1 MALAQIGKQL
11 AQQMIGD
18 KVNEVMD
25 SLRPGDATK
34 AADAAKQDKSAGAA
48 PETLGAA
55 ILAQIQAMQRAC
67 KEEQELV
74 VLCNAGLETLRVL
87 EFYAPSAQLLVMTGT
102 DLERN
107 VTRVILPVESVQLV
121 CKVMPVQAGAKPT
134 RVNFI
139 NPKPK

>member
-25 SLRPGDATK
+25 SLRPGETAK
-34 AADAAKQDKSAGAA
+34 AADPAKQTAA
-48 PETLGAA
+48 SSQGETLGAA
-55 ILAQIQAMQRAC
+55 ILGQVAAMQRAC
-67 KEEQELV
+67 KEDQELV
-74 VLCNAGLETLRVL
+74 VICNAGLETLRVL
-87 EFYAPSAQLLVMTGT
+87 EFYAPSAQLLVMTGVDT
-102 DLERN
+102 ERN
-107 VTRVILPVESVQLV
+107 VTRVISAVEAVQLV
-121 CKVMPVQAGAKPT
+121 CKVMSVQAGAKPA